1 MYMEVHKNE
10 NTLAAF
16 HLSIDRDEFQFGEN
30 GLPTKRQMDVWQ
42 RTLRQEGVPAVVYAN
57 FESKRGAS
65 CLGAHDRFTRQGPLY
80 DKNVYIL
87 AH

>member
-1 MYMEVHKNE
+1 MHTEVHKNE

-16 HLSIDRDEFQFGEN
+16 HQSIDRGEFQFGEN

-42 RTLRQEGVPAVVYAN
+42 RTSRQAGVPAVVRAN

-65 CLGAHDRFTRQGPLY
+65 CLGAHVHVIRRIGDVQ
-80 DKNVYIL
+80 
-87 AH
+87 